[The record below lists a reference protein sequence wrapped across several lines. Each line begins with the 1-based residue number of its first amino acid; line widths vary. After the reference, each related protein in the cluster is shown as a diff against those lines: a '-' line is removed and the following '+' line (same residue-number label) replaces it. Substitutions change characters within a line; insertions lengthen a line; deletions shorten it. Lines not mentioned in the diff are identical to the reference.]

1 MTEIQPVDRERFR
14 ATYLRSV
21 SEVVAFWTPAMQEE
35 IARHNQGWRVGVTD
49 FGGYL
54 RNSELRF
61 WNAYEA
67 LCRGSSGSRVCDIG
81 GFFGVFP
88 LTLKRLGFE
97 MAMTESLQYYSDSFT
112 DLFDFLR
119 GQGVE
124 IIDHDPF
131 SGKPAPGAV
140 FDAVT
145 VLAVLEHYPHSLESF
160 MRAVK
165 AMVKPHG
172 HIYIEVSNIAYWPR
186 RWGLM
191 RGRSPLVPI
200 EEIFRSAT
208 PFLGHHHEFTHRELC
223 ALADLTELDV
233 VESRHF
239 NYSFQGPL
247 HMRLISDLPLTLASM
262 QPDMREC
269 LAILTRVRTRREAS

>member
-1 MTEIQPVDRERFR
+1 MTELQPMERERFR

-21 SEVVAFWTPAMQEE
+21 SDVMAFWTPAMQAE

-49 FGGYL
+49 FAGYL
-54 RNSELRF
+54 KNSELRF

-67 LCRGSSGSRVCDIG
+67 LARCGSVRRACDVG

-88 LTLKRLGFE
+88 LTLSRLGFE
-97 MAMTESLQYYSDSFT
+97 MAMTESLQYYSDSFSG
-112 DLFDFLR
+112 LFGFLR

-131 SGKPAPGAV
+131 SGRPPAGDV

-165 AMVKPHG
+165 AMVKPRG
-172 HIYIEVSNIAYWPR
+172 HIYIEVPNIAYWPR

-191 RGRSPLVPI
+191 RGRSPLVPL

-223 ALADLTELDV
+223 ALAELSELDV

-239 NYSFQGPL
+239 NYSFRGPL
-247 HMRLISDLPLTLASM
+247 HMRLISDLPLTLASVW
-262 QPDMREC
+262 PNMREC
-269 LAILTRVRTRREAS
+269 LAILARSREHREAS